1 MAFDMKQLRTVKHML
16 KISKTPKGMPS
27 VYNRFED
34 KIFVRFG
41 CFYTSN
47 GYSLISV
54 NWDEYEH
61 AGDEEWLELTR
72 FMDNAGKLIK
82 FEFKPADVQFN
93 NNIFEK
99 QFLERVEMSDTLP
112 VNARLLRDVLYIF
125 QINDI
130 APIMFHDGARWEL
143 SGHNRDVSIRAIV
156 MGVRR

>member
-16 KISKTPKGMPS
+16 KISKTPKGMAS
-27 VYNRFED
+27 VYNCFED

-41 CFYTSN
+41 RFYTSN
-47 GYSLISV
+47 GYSLISI

-72 FMDNAGKLIK
+72 FADNEGKLIK

-99 QFLERVEMSDTLP
+99 QFLERVEMIDTLP
-112 VNARLLRDVLYIF
+112 VNPRLLRDVLYIF
-125 QINDI
+125 QLNDI
-130 APIMFHDGARWEL
+130 APIMLHDGARWEL